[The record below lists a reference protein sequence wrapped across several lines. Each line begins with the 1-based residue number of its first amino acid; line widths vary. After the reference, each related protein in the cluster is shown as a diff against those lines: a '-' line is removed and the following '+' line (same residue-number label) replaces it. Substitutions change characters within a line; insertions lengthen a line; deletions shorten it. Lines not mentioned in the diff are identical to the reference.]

1 MATAVA
7 KAASIEACNVLR
19 EVASVESTAASR
31 AANRASVSVVNLVRA
46 LSTVEVKPA
55 EEMTEA

>member
-1 MATAVA
+1 VA
-7 KAASIEACNVLR
+7 KAASIEACNVFM
-19 EVASVESTAASR
+19 EAASVESSAASR

-46 LSTVEVKPA
+46 LSTVEVNPA